1 MAHTNEEQLRLKRN
15 CNQCGMCEMCKRKIL
30 AAEMKERRKMKF
42 NEKTCEKCGLT
53 VKCDDCIK
61 CPKCQ
66 HACNKAKST
75 ISIDKSDSLSLSRSS
90 SASLKVQIG
99 SSEAKRSDTLLP
111 KCDAKLDYKKEV
123 EKMAN
128 WYPPHIDPAKHPLI
142 PYPLP
147 APAVE
152 LRAGRFMSMC
162 LCLKRNGLQS
172 DCPKTGCQGNPEC
185 MRYLVPACIPSG
197 FTLPGAKESFLQ
209 KADDPECYSKCELL
223 KGQQT
228 QEKPTRT
235 ATGAA
240 GDGDVDV
247 QPKPASPKE
256 VDPTR
261 EKQMAASV
269 TKLVRFI
276 PNEPPNYISEPPV
289 NDYKAPCRRHAKHG
303 FPGSQKYTKYSRC
316 RLKVF
321 DEQSLDE

>member
-1 MAHTNEEQLRLKRN
+1 M
-15 CNQCGMCEMCKRKIL
+15 
-30 AAEMKERRKMKF
+30 F
-42 NEKTCEKCGLT
+42 
-53 VKCDDCIK
+53 
-61 CPKCQ
+61 
-66 HACNKAKST
+66 T
-75 ISIDKSDSLSLSRSS
+75 IFFLF
-90 SASLKVQIG
+90 
-99 SSEAKRSDTLLP
+99 LLQ
-111 KCDAKLDYKKEV
+111 
-123 EKMAN
+123 
-128 WYPPHIDPAKHPLI
+128 I

-316 RLKVF
+316 RLKGGKTVPKILYREKIGF
-321 DEQSLDE
+321 